1 MVTVAAAA
9 ALIIQEIQK
18 IKMWG
23 KKKNKPH
30 KQLAHILIRWLKTQK
45 CIERASMFDFKIA
58 TLTNPWLRLPS
69 FTVLNNIIL
78 FFFIL
83 FMQHS
88 QIQRPFQT

>member
-1 MVTVAAAA
+1 MV
-9 ALIIQEIQK
+9 
-18 IKMWG
+18 
-23 KKKNKPH
+23 
-30 KQLAHILIRWLKTQK
+30 
-45 CIERASMFDFKIA
+45 DFKIA

-83 FMQHS
+83 FMQHL